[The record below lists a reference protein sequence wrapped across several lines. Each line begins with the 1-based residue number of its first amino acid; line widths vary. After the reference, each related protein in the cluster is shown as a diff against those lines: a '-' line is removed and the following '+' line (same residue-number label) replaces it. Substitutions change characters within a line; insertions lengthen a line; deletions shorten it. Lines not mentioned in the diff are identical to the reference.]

1 VERGA
6 GSIVLSPRLLPRG
19 FRLPVALVAV
29 ILGYAAFA
37 ATAGATTPGT
47 GTTGPSGP
55 TGPTGTSGVV
65 SNPTSDSNPNPAP
78 EQTATP
84 AGTEGSSG
92 IDPSVDT
99 SAGAPASDPN
109 ASGSTGPNGDATAG
123 TTTQEDPNQPNQ
135 TANNQAAENT
145 PAPETNDPSPA
156 QKTIDSA
163 SPQGDAS
170 QPAVDNTPAPVAA
183 PDSTPQPI
191 WLPDNSDGITHRRYT
206 PGDPSM
212 VAIHVPAGTK
222 LIPVSLAWTVDC
234 RFSALCGT
242 AVLARAPSEA
252 EVAFFGQC
260 PPRTSQP
267 TRETDSHS
275 AAAAGSRRSGPPPAL
290 PRLPGPDHQP
300 QGPSFLG
307 ALAAVFSASGD
318 FRGAALLGLIAI
330 LLVLTPFEGK
340 RPVALVSRRRRP
352 LLLAFLLERPG

>member
-1 VERGA
+1 
-6 GSIVLSPRLLPRG
+6 
-19 FRLPVALVAV
+19 LPVVLVAV

-65 SNPTSDSNPNPAP
+65 SNPTSDSNPAPAPAPAP

-92 IDPSVDT
+92 IDPSVDS

-109 ASGSTGPNGDATAG
+109 ASGSTGPNGDPAAG
-123 TTTQEDPNQPNQ
+123 TPTQDDPNQPNQ
-135 TANNQAAENT
+135 TANNQAGANT
-145 PAPETNDPSPA
+145 PVPETNDPPPA
-156 QKTIDSA
+156 QKTSDSA
-163 SPQGDAS
+163 SPPGDAS
-170 QPAVDNTPAPVAA
+170 QPAADNTPAPVPAA
-183 PDSTPQPI
+183 DSTSQPT
-191 WLPDNSDGITHRRYT
+191 WLPDNSDGITHRQSN
-206 PGDPSM
+206 PGAPSM
-212 VAIHVPAGTK
+212 VSIQLPTGPK
-222 LIPVSLAWTVDC
+222 LIPVSLVWKIDC
-234 RFSALCGT
+234 RFTALCGP
-242 AVLARAPSEA
+242 AALARAPSEA
-252 EVAFFGQC
+252 EIAFFTQC
-260 PPRTSQP
+260 PPRQSP
-267 TRETDSHS
+267 ATRETSSHS
-275 AAAAGSRRSGPPPAL
+275 AAAAGRHKGGPPPAL

-318 FRGAALLGLIAI
+318 FHGGALLGLIAI

-340 RPVALVSRRRRP
+340 RALALVERRRRP